1 MRAYLIDEISP
12 PDMQK
17 FTGYLKENAIKSSL
31 DNLFWIRI
39 PDDILSEIQFEHRNC
54 RPHVFAVELGK
65 DWLKLELFVRTLKTM
80 KCTCPAYATPQQ
92 KDFIINF
99 AHHMIDQLGIKT

>member
-1 MRAYLIDEISP
+1 MRAYLIDEISL

-17 FTGYLKENAIKSSL
+17 ITGFLKENAMKSSL
-31 DNLFWIRI
+31 DSLFWIRI

-65 DWLKLELFVRTLKTM
+65 DWLKLELFVRSLKTM
-80 KCTCPAYATPQQ
+80 QCTCPAYATPQQ

>member
-17 FTGYLKENAIKSSL
+17 ITGFLKENAMKSSL
-31 DNLFWIRI
+31 DSLFWIRI

-65 DWLKLELFVRTLKTM
+65 DWLKLELFIRSLKNM
-80 KCTCPAYATPQQ
+80 QCTCPAYATPQQ

-99 AHHMIDQLGIKT
+99 AHHMIDQLDIRT

>member
-1 MRAYLIDEISP
+1 MRAYLIDEIDP

-17 FTGYLKENAIKSSL
+17 LTGFLKENAMKSSL

-39 PDDILSEIQFEHRNC
+39 PDDILSETQFEHHSC
-54 RPHVFAVELGK
+54 RPHVFAVELGR
-65 DWLKLELFVRTLKTM
+65 DWLKLELFVRSLKTM
-80 KCTCPAYATPQQ
+80 QCTCPAYATPQQ